1 MCRKQGASYWP
12 VDSTAVCTQ
21 TFKPFLKMTGAEK
34 QSQKE
39 VKKTNLLNFGN
50 AFETF
55 TDSPFFLSKKKFQI

>member
-1 MCRKQGASYWP
+1 
-12 VDSTAVCTQ
+12 
-21 TFKPFLKMTGAEK
+21 MTGAEK

-55 TDSPFFLSKKKFQI
+55 TDFSIFFIKKKIFKFKHTNRAQLRLKIN